1 MENIEVDVYFNVTRK
16 VFSIRQ
22 DGIVIAHRSNLFLTH
37 SKFIVRESGQKRVR
51 ETGHKNVHAFVR
63 GMWDQKEYH
72 TFKDL
77 LLWRRVSYNPKRDNF
92 FMVQNKFDP
101 SKYEEVKRDF
111 TYAVALETENGKPIT
126 RI

>member
-1 MENIEVDVYFNVTRK
+1 MNNIEVDVYFNVTRK

-63 GMWDQKEYH
+63 GMWDQKDYH

>member
-63 GMWDQKEYH
+63 GMWNQKDYH

>member
-1 MENIEVDVYFNVTRK
+1 MEDIEVDVYFNVTRK

-22 DGIVIAHRSNLFLTH
+22 DGIVIAHRIYLFLTH

-63 GMWDQKEYH
+63 GMWDQKDYH

-92 FMVQNKFDP
+92 FMVQSKSDP
-101 SKYEEVKRDF
+101 SQYEEVKRDF
-111 TYAVALETENGKPIT
+111 TYSVALETENGKPIT

>member
-1 MENIEVDVYFNVTRK
+1 MEVDVYFNVTRK

-22 DGIVIAHRSNLFLTH
+22 DGIVIAHRSKLFLTH

-63 GMWDQKEYH
+63 GMWDQKDYH

>member
-1 MENIEVDVYFNVTRK
+1 MKDIEVDVYFNVTRK

-63 GMWDQKEYH
+63 GMWDQKDNH

-92 FMVQNKFDP
+92 FMVQSKSDP
-101 SKYEEVKRDF
+101 SQYEEVKRDF
-111 TYAVALETENGKPIT
+111 TYSVALETENGKPIT

>member
-1 MENIEVDVYFNVTRK
+1 MEDIEVDVYFNVTRK

-63 GMWDQKEYH
+63 GMWNQKDYH

>member
-1 MENIEVDVYFNVTRK
+1 MNNIEVDVYFNVTRK

-63 GMWDQKEYH
+63 GMWDQKEYRS
-72 TFKDL
+72 FKDMM
-77 LLWRRVSYNPKRDNF
+77 LWRKVSYNPKRDNF
-92 FMVQNKFDP
+92 FMVQSKSDP
-101 SKYEEVKRDF
+101 SQYEEVKRDF

>member
-1 MENIEVDVYFNVTRK
+1 MNNIEVDVYFNVTRK

-63 GMWDQKEYH
+63 GMWDQKEYRS
-72 TFKDL
+72 FKDMM
-77 LLWRRVSYNPKRDNF
+77 LWRKVSYNPKRDDF
-92 FMVQNKFDP
+92 FMVQSKSDP
-101 SKYEEVKRDF
+101 SQYEEVKRDF

>member
-1 MENIEVDVYFNVTRK
+1 MNNIEVDVYFNVTRK

-63 GMWDQKEYH
+63 GMWDQREYH
-72 TFKDL
+72 TFRDMR
-77 LLWRRVSYNPKRDNF
+77 LWRRVHYNPKRDNF
-92 FMVQNKFDP
+92 FMVQSKSDS

>member
-1 MENIEVDVYFNVTRK
+1 MNNIEVDVYFNVTKK
-16 VFSIRQ
+16 VFSIRK
-22 DGIVIAHRSNLFLTH
+22 DGVVIAHRSNLFLTH

-63 GMWDQKEYH
+63 GMWDQKDYH